1 MSVAKIV
8 IRGKCIKLKKKKTKP
23 ETKGPNMH
31 RLKKMEK

>member
-1 MSVAKIV
+1 MSVAKTV
-8 IRGKCIKLKKKKTKP
+8 IRGKCIELKKKTKP